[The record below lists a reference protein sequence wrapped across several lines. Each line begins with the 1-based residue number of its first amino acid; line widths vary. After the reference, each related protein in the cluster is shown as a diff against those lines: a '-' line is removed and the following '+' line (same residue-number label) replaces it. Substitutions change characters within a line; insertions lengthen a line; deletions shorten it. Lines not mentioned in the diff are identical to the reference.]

1 MSAVDFI
8 ETVSIEAPPDAV
20 WQAIVD
26 PNLASKYYLVPL
38 SAIELTPGGRIS
50 YGTAEE
56 TLITGEIENFEPGV
70 RLRHT
75 FRFSR
80 AILGTADDPMTT
92 VTYLLEPSAHGTTL
106 TLIHSGFPR
115 ENQTYTNI
123 AEGWPAIL
131 HGLKNLLEKK

>member
-8 ETVSIEAPPDAV
+8 ETVLIEASPNAV

-26 PNLASKYYLVPL
+26 PASAAQYYLIPL
-38 SAIELTPGGRIS
+38 LEIDLTPGGRIA

-56 TLITGEIENFEPGV
+56 SLITGEVENFEPGV

-80 AILGTADDPMTT
+80 SIHGTADDPVTT
-92 VTYLLEPSAHGTTL
+92 VTYLLEPSPHGTML
-106 TLIHSGFPR
+106 TLVHSDFPC
-115 ENQTYTNI
+115 ENQTYANI
-123 AEGWPAIL
+123 VEGWPAIL

>member
-8 ETVSIEAPPDAV
+8 EFISIEASPDAV

-26 PNLASKYYLVPL
+26 PASAAQYYLVPL
-38 SAIELTPGGRIS
+38 LEIDLAPGGRIA

-56 TLITGEIENFEPGV
+56 SLITGEVENFKPSV

-75 FRFSR
+75 FRFSHS
-80 AILGTADDPMTT
+80 ILGTADDPVTT
-92 VTYLLEPSAHGTTL
+92 VTYLLEPSPHGTTL
-106 TLIHSGFPR
+106 TLIHSGFPG
-115 ENQTYTNI
+115 ENQTYANI

-131 HGLKNLLEKK
+131 KGLKTLVEKK

>member
-8 ETVSIEAPPDAV
+8 EIISIDAPPDAV

-26 PNLASKYYLVPL
+26 PTLVAQYYLVPL
-38 SAIELTPGGRIS
+38 LEIDLTPGGRIA

-56 TLITGEIENFEPGV
+56 SLITGEVENFELGL

-75 FRFSR
+75 FRFSHS
-80 AILGTADDPMTT
+80 ILGTADDPVTT
-92 VTYLLEPSAHGTTL
+92 VTYLLEPSPHGTTL
-106 TLIHSGFPR
+106 TLIHSDFPR
-115 ENQTYTNI
+115 ENQTYANI